1 MIKLSEVVEK
11 LKGIGGRILLSYLI
25 VFVLFCSGM
34 ILTNNNL
41 RAIEVNTRD
50 LSNQYVPHINMASE
64 IKAGVLAQQVYVRE
78 YIDRENP
85 KVVKEK
91 FRQQE
96 RLILDRLE
104 KLMAIS
110 HKQEQS
116 QQIVKVKQEYDEFL
130 LMVNTIFKL
139 DPGRS
144 DLTQVLLDNYVISVT
159 NINKLTDVLVKDG
172 VEGISRSSNE
182 NYTMIRDTT
191 LTNSLIITVA
201 IAFGIGATYV
211 LYIWISRPILS
222 IMQSISG
229 LAKGDLTQRVGAN
242 SIKEFAVLGQ
252 TFNEMVDT
260 LRNLITHIAEASKEV
275 SQSSEHL
282 SESAKDVAVATRQ
295 VASGMDTVVDSG
307 DGQVHTMGQAKTNL
321 NEINQTIQLI
331 AQRAQQQANSIDS
344 ASLGIKEIATM
355 ANAVNAK
362 AKQLESI
369 SGEIAQIAEAGG
381 ERVDQAITGM
391 DGIKGIVTK
400 SSEVILGLVN
410 HSAEIGKTV
419 QLIGEI
425 ADQTNLLALNAR
437 IEAARAGEAGKG
449 FAVIA
454 EHVRQLADKSA
465 EATKQVGSLVLTVQN
480 GINESATAMEKIITE
495 TTQGGDLVS
504 SAGQV
509 LGQIINNIEGTIQPI
524 QEISG
529 LIHEVSGKTGDVV
542 GIINSVADLAQDNAQ
557 ASRAAVD
564 TAMEV
569 NSTFGEVSE
578 GVVANV
584 DIAKEIRGYAER
596 ISESTEGEAA
606 AARQLAGTAVKL
618 EDLISSFRINK

>member
-1 MIKLSEVVEK
+1 MINLFKVLER

-34 ILTNNNL
+34 VLTNSSL
-41 RAIEVNTRD
+41 QAIAGNTRD
-50 LSNQYVPHINMASE
+50 LADQYVPYINMANE
-64 IKAGVLAQQVYVRE
+64 IKAGVLAQQVLVRE
-78 YIDRENP
+78 YVDRENP
-85 KVVKEK
+85 QVVKKK

-96 RLILDRLE
+96 RVIQDRLE
-104 KLMAIS
+104 KLMALS
-110 HKQEQS
+110 KNQEQF
-116 QQIVKVKQEYDEFL
+116 QKADQVKREYEEFI

-139 DPGRS
+139 DSGRTG
-144 DLTQVLLDNYVISVT
+144 LTTVLLENYVIT
-159 NINKLTDVLVKDG
+159 AKNINEITDVLVADA
-172 VEGISRSSNE
+172 VEGISISSNE

-191 LTNSLIITVA
+191 MTNSLIITLA

-211 LYIWISRPILS
+211 LYIWISRPISS

-252 TFNEMVDT
+252 TFNEMVNN
-260 LRNLITHIAEASKEV
+260 LRNLITNIAEASKEV

-282 SESAKDVAVATRQ
+282 SESAENVAVATRQ
-295 VASGMDTVVDSG
+295 VAAGMDTVVASG
-307 DGQVHTMGQAKTNL
+307 DGQVHSMEQAKTNL
-321 NEINQTIQLI
+321 NEINETIQKI
-331 AQRAQQQANSIDS
+331 AQRAQQQASSIDS

-362 AKQLESI
+362 AKHLESI

-381 ERVDQAITGM
+381 DRVDQAIAGM

-400 SSEVILGLVN
+400 SSEVILGLVKY
-410 HSAEIGKTV
+410 SAEIGKTV

-454 EHVRQLADKSA
+454 EHVRLLADKSA
-465 EATKQVGSLVLTVQN
+465 EATKQVGNLVLTVQN
-480 GINESATAMEKIITE
+480 GINESATAMEKIISE

-509 LGQIINNIEGTIQPI
+509 LGQILDNIEGTIQPI

-542 GIINSVADLAQDNAQ
+542 EIINSVADLAQDNAH
-557 ASRAAVD
+557 ASQAAV
-564 TAMEV
+564 TGAKEV
-569 NSTFGEVSE
+569 STSFGEVGE
-578 GVVANV
+578 GVEANV
-584 DIAKEIRGYAER
+584 DIAKEISGYTEK
-596 ISESTEGEAA
+596 ITLSTESEAA
-606 AARQLAGTAVKL
+606 SARQLAGTAVKL
-618 EDLISSFRINK
+618 EELIASFRINK